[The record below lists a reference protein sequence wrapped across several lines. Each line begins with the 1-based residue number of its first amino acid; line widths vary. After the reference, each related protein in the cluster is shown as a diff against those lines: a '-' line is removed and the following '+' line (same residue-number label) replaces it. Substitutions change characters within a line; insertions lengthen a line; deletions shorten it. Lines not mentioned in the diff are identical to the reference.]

1 MNTDKRRLNQNELLL
16 LFDSIPRNCFEY
28 GGKTYESFFKKY

>member
-1 MNTDKRRLNQNELLL
+1 LL